1 MWRIAAR
8 ALRRS
13 DGRETPGRLWLYPS
27 ASARAVRVPS
37 MPHAHLPHPHQ
48 MIPPS
53 CTIFARLCSSI
64 RRVVDAPMGHGQA
77 GWPRPRLS
85 SPASAR
91 GRRPSRGRYRM
102 MCALSLS
109 VTGVTNPTFRSIVCR
124 ICGTYQIL
132 LFYVNFLD
140 SCRQPI
146 LPALQYFGE
155 TTACRR
161 P

>member
-85 SPASAR
+85 SPASAG
-91 GRRPSRGRYRM
+91 GRRPSCGRYRM

-124 ICGTYQIL
+124 ICGTYRIL
-132 LFYVNFLD
+132 LFYVNFLG

-155 TTACRR
+155 TTSCRSA
-161 P
+161 